1 MIVETMSY
9 EEMAQESNRIIETYS
24 KRVKDRFSPGQPE
37 FNKLKRYMLKHKT
50 SRNVKGDL
58 VKYKIST
65 TNTFYSIPLI
75 LNYKSF
81 KILKRIIQIP
91 FITYVNSHGMNVI
104 TDIESS
110 ENKLEFLFF
119 TSHFFRRYE
128 ERFGL
133 MGHSRIDNIVHLFA
147 RSDGFMLVPF
157 PTAKNPGNLIGGNN
171 HVIFFGEQLCEHFFM
186 IKTCIRH
193 DQLYSK
199 QEEITD
205 DIDEVFLAEAKRQ
218 EKILNPV
225 PSHTP
230 PSFRL

>member
-9 EEMAQESNRIIETYS
+9 EEMARESNHIIETYS

-81 KILKRIIQIP
+81 KILRRIIQIP

-119 TSHFFRRYE
+119 TSHFFRRYVCPK
-128 ERFGL
+128 R
-133 MGHSRIDNIVHLFA
+133 RVHV
-147 RSDGFMLVPF
+147 GTVPNSQE
-157 PTAKNPGNLIGGNN
+157 PRQLDRR
-171 HVIFFGEQLCEHFFM
+171 EQSCHLLWG
-186 IKTCIRH
+186 T
-193 DQLYSK
+193 
-199 QEEITD
+199 T
-205 DIDEVFLAEAKRQ
+205 V
-218 EKILNPV
+218 
-225 PSHTP
+225 
-230 PSFRL
+230 